1 MSALIGPRDG
11 TAVKLGLSTGRS
23 GREGENS
30 GVLDVREGVED
41 DVTGTVVSGGP
52 LPPSIRVVKT
62 VGPIDCKE
70 YSLGL
75 LVCHCSELGDFAV
88 FGFKFGFALGE
99 ELDLFSIVGNLDI
112 LGLPDGLG
120 LTGASSLLGSRLG
133 DALRASFGSFAILGN
148 RLKFKISFDV

>member
-23 GREGENS
+23 GREGEKS
-30 GVLDVREGVED
+30 GVLDVWEGVED

-62 VGPIDCKE
+62 VGPIDCKK

-75 LVCHCSELGDFAV
+75 LVCLCAELGDLVV

-99 ELDLFSIVGNLDI
+99 ELDLFSIMGNLDI
-112 LGLPDGLG
+112 LGRPDGLG